1 MRRVLVR
8 VARTMRTIAG
18 HCLLVSALFSSGGC
32 QREEPTLA
40 PPLAIADDKAALEF
54 MARFF
59 KAYVNIDVE
68 ACMEML
74 CPTDEAT
81 ASQVRAFI
89 HETQKPASP
98 FRVNAFQVRSVELMW
113 QRRAPMHRVEVSFPR
128 RHGTGQIL
136 HVYSVRAREGCLE
149 GFLDPPT
156 AGEMMPRASE
166 ELLDDEGAHGIE
178 EGAPSST
185 IDELAPEDGARAPEG
200 EDARD
205 GSIEGER
212 ETTEGAPRDE
222 VIEL

>member
-1 MRRVLVR
+1 MRRVL
-8 VARTMRTIAG
+8 ARCARAVRTIAG
-18 HCLLVSALFSSGGC
+18 HSLLFSALFQSGAC

-113 QRRAPMHRVEVSFPR
+113 QQRAPMHRVEVSFPR
-128 RHGTGQIL
+128 RHGSGQIL

-166 ELLDDEGAHGIE
+166 ELLDEEGAHGTQ

-185 IDELAPEDGARAPEG
+185 IDDFAPGVDMRGAEG
-200 EDARD
+200 EDAR
-205 GSIEGER
+205 GGTIEPER
-212 ETTEGAPRDE
+212 ETGERAARDE